1 MKMTAKVKSKPAK
14 KATRKKPASNAS
26 RSPNAAAQPAGES
39 EPVDDRPAIKREYHK
54 WRSPRLDREMELLV
68 FGHAGTKII
77 MFPTAG
83 GRFYQYEDLRII
95 DRLRDRI
102 AEGHLQ
108 VYCVDSLDGESFYCW
123 WAEPR
128 GRIERHLK
136 YESYI
141 LEEVFPLMELLNPGA
156 PVISYGCSLG
166 AFHASN
172 IAFRHPH
179 LFCKL
184 CSFSGRF
191 DLTQHMNGFRDLL
204 DGYYDEDVYYNTP
217 AHFIPNLKDHGI
229 LEQIRKMDIQ
239 IVIGRDDAFYKHN
252 VAFSTSLR
260 KKGIPHQLHTWNE
273 EAHRG
278 YYWRRMTSYYV

>member
-1 MKMTAKVKSKPAK
+1 MKTKAKVSTKTATKKTKRMPTDPA
-14 KATRKKPASNAS
+14 PEGHE
-26 RSPNAAAQPAGES
+26 PQPAV
-39 EPVDDRPAIKREYHK
+39 PNDPRPPIKREYHK
-54 WRSPRLDREMELLV
+54 WKSPRLEREMELLV
-68 FGHAGTKII
+68 FGHSGTKIL

-108 VYCVDSLDGESFYCW
+108 VYCLDAIDGESFYCW

-128 GRIERHLK
+128 GRIERHMK
-136 YESYI
+136 YEQYI
-141 LEEVFPLMELLNPGA
+141 LEEVFPFMESQNPGT

-191 DLTQHMNGFRDLL
+191 DLTTHMNGFRDLF
-204 DGYYDEDVYYNTP
+204 DGYYDQDIYYHTP
-217 AHFIPNLKDHGI
+217 FHFVPNLKEHRI
-229 LEQIRKMDIQ
+229 LEAIRRMDIQ
-239 IVIGRDDAFYKHN
+239 IVIGKEDAFYKHN
-252 VAFSTSLR
+252 IAMSTSLR
-260 KKGIPHQLHTWNE
+260 KKGIPHKLHTWGE

-278 YYWRRMTSYYV
+278 YYWRRMTSNYV